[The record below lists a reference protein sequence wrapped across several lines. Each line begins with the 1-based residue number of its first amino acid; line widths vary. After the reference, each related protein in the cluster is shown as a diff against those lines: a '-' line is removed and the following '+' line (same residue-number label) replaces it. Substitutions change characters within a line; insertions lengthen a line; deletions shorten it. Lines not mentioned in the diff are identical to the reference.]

1 MRGEQYAGPVRL
13 REMQELA
20 SRVHPAASW
29 RHAGDLA
36 WAAVLAGEG
45 GGACP
50 TAVWREGGRVVAWGW
65 LEGPGELTLQVD
77 PAHPGVADEVLEWA
91 EGVSGG
97 GDGGGGSGGSAAGDG
112 ASGGTGAAN
121 GVISTTISERE
132 THIAAALR
140 RRGYAAATEGPFFA
154 HLRHDLRDPHAL
166 PPTPALPEGYRITRC
181 GDGDVATRAAAHRAA
196 WSSWKSAYSEQQHA
210 ALRAL
215 WPYKP
220 EFDLMAI
227 APDGTP
233 AAYYQGW
240 YDESSRVG
248 LFEPV
253 GTHSEHRR
261 LGLSRA
267 LGTAVMHAFAAA
279 GARMAVVNPRGDEAY
294 TVARLTYEALGFEA
308 FGRTYTYTYKNA
320 QQGYV

>member
-1 MRGEQYAGPVRL
+1 
-13 REMQELA
+13 MQELA

-36 WAAVLAGEG
+36 WAAALAGETA
-45 GGACP
+45 ACP

-77 PAHPGVADEVLEWA
+77 PAHAAVAALADEVLEWA
-91 EGVSGG
+91 EGASGVG
-97 GDGGGGSGGSAAGDG
+97 G
-112 ASGGTGAAN
+112 ASN
-121 GVISTTISERE
+121 GVIGTTISERE

-140 RRGYAAATEGPFFA
+140 GRGYTAAAEGPFFA
-154 HLRHDLRDPHAL
+154 HLGHDLRDL
-166 PPTPALPEGYRITRC
+166 PPIPALPEGYRMMQC

-196 WSSWKSAYSEQQHA
+196 WSYWKSAYSERQHT

-215 WPYKP
+215 WPYKS

-233 AAYYQGW
+233 AAYHQGW

-253 GTHSEHRR
+253 GTHPEHRR

-294 TVARLTYEALGFEA
+294 TVARLTYEALGFEG
-308 FGRTYTYTYKNA
+308 FGRTYTYTNA
-320 QQGYV
+320 P